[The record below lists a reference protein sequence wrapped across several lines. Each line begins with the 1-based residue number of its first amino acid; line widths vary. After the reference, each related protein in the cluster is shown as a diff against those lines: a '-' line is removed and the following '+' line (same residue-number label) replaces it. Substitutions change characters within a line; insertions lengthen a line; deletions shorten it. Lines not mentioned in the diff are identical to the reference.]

1 MDLGLAGRTAIVTG
15 ASRGIGFAT
24 ALRLAAE
31 GASIGICA
39 REPAQLDAAVE
50 RLRQA
55 GAKAIGVVADTT
67 DPEARGAFVSKVAD
81 TLGPPQILVNNAGTH
96 VRATVDDMTDE
107 QLRRQLEDKVFGFF
121 GMIRA
126 VLPYMR
132 RAGGG
137 RIVNVIGQA
146 VRHPHPD
153 RLPSGITNAAA
164 QAMSKAVA
172 DAVARENIRVNTVC
186 PQYVETEIISA
197 MIKKEMGERGVTR
210 EEAAAGFTRAN
221 VLGRLGQP
229 DEIADLIAFMVSDR
243 ADFVTGS
250 SVSIDGGYARYVF
263 G

>member
-1 MDLGLAGRTAIVTG
+1 MDLGLAGKTAIVTG

-24 ALRLAAE
+24 AQRLAAE
-31 GASIGICA
+31 GAAVAICA
-39 REPAQLDAAVE
+39 RDPERLEAAVQ
-50 RLRQA
+50 RLRQT
-55 GAKAIGVVADTT
+55 GAKAVGVVADTT
-67 DPEARGAFVSKVAD
+67 KPEQREALVSAVVDK
-81 TLGPPQILVNNAGTH
+81 LGPPDILVNNAGTH
-96 VRATVDDMTDE
+96 VRATVDDMSDD

-126 VLPYMR
+126 VLPHMR
-132 RAGGG
+132 RLGGG

-186 PQYVETEIISA
+186 PQYIETEIVSG
-197 MIKKEMGERGVTR
+197 MIKKEMRERGVTR
-210 EEAAAGFTRAN
+210 DEAAAGFTRAN

-229 DEIADLIAFMVSDR
+229 GEIADLIAWVASDR

-250 SVSIDGGYARYVF
+250 SISIDGGYARYVF

>member
-1 MDLGLAGRTAIVTG
+1 MDLGLAGKTAIVTG
-15 ASRGIGFAT
+15 GSRGIGFAT
-24 ALRLAAE
+24 AQRLAAE
-31 GASIGICA
+31 GAAVGICG
-39 REPAQLDAAVE
+39 RDPVRLEAAVG
-50 RLRQA
+50 RLRQSS
-55 GAKAIGVVADTT
+55 AKVVGIVADTT
-67 DPEARGAFVSKVAD
+67 KSEQREAFVAALAD
-81 TLGPPQILVNNAGTH
+81 QLGPPQILVNNAGTH
-96 VRATVDDMTDE
+96 VRATVDDMTDD

-126 VLPYMR
+126 VLPHMR
-132 RAGGG
+132 RLGSG
-137 RIVNVIGQA
+137 RIVNIIGQA

-186 PQYVETEIISA
+186 PQYVETEIIST
-197 MIKKEMGERGVTR
+197 MINKEMRERGVTR

-229 DEIADLIAFMVSDR
+229 EEIADLIAWVASDR

-250 SVSIDGGYARYVF
+250 SISIDGGYGRYVF

>member
-15 ASRGIGFAT
+15 ASRGIGFST
-24 ALRLAAE
+24 AQRLAKE
-31 GASIGICA
+31 GAVVAICA
-39 REPAQLDAAVE
+39 RDAGRLEDAVA
-50 RLRQA
+50 RLKRD
-55 GAKAIGVVADTT
+55 GANAIGVVADTT
-67 DPEARGAFVSKVAD
+67 NAAHREAFVAAVAD
-81 TLGPPQILVNNAGTH
+81 RLGPPEILVNNAGTH
-96 VRATVDDMTDE
+96 VRATVYDMTDD

-126 VLPYMR
+126 VLPHMR
-132 RAGGG
+132 RNGSG

-172 DAVARENIRVNTVC
+172 DAVARDNIRVNTIC
-186 PQYVETEIISA
+186 PQYVETEIISR
-197 MIKKEMGERGVTR
+197 MIAKEMRERGVTR
-210 EEAAAGFTRAN
+210 DEAAAGFTRSN

-229 DEIADLIAFMVSDR
+229 EEIADLIAWAVSDR
-243 ADFVTGS
+243 ANFVTGS
-250 SVSIDGGYARYVF
+250 SISIDGGYARYVF

>member
-1 MDLGLAGRTAIVTG
+1 MDLGLTGRTAIVTG

-24 ALRLAAE
+24 AQRLAAE
-31 GASIGICA
+31 GASVGICA
-39 REPAQLDAAVE
+39 RDAGRLEAAVDG
-50 RLRQA
+50 LRQA

-67 DPEARGAFVSKVAD
+67 KPEAREAFVAKVAEE
-81 TLGPPQILVNNAGTH
+81 LGPPQILINNAGTH

-126 VLPYMR
+126 VLPHMR
-132 RAGGG
+132 HQGGG

-172 DAVARENIRVNTVC
+172 DAVARENIRVNAVC
-186 PQYVETEIISA
+186 PQYVETEIISE
-197 MIKKEMGERGVTR
+197 MIKKEMRERGVTR
-210 EEAAAGFTRAN
+210 EEATAGFTRAN
-221 VLGRLGQP
+221 VLGRLGKP
-229 DEIADLIAFMVSDR
+229 NEIADLIAWTVSDR

-250 SVSIDGGYARYVF
+250 SISIDGGYARYVF